1 MNFEQIVNFITTK
14 GIDLVMDK
22 GPKILLAIVILIIGM
37 WLIKKIVNLIGKVM
51 ESQKLEK
58 SLHSFM
64 KSLLSILLKI
74 MLVITVMT
82 MIGVEMTSFIAVLGA
97 AGLAIGMAFSGTL
110 QNFASGVMILVFKPY
125 AVDDFIE
132 TQGYQGTVKEIQIF
146 NTILTTLDVKT
157 VIVSNSSITAN
168 TITNYTKNP
177 VRKIVLS
184 FGIGYKDSIDKARE
198 TILEVIRKNEKI
210 LSEPDAPFVMVESL
224 GDSSV
229 NLTVR
234 VWALNEH
241 YWDVY
246 FYLNEYVKKAFDEK
260 GISIPFPQ
268 TDVHLHNVK

>member
-1 MNFEQIVNFITTK
+1 MNFNEIVEFITEN

-22 GPKILLAIVILIIGM
+22 GPKILLAIVILVAGL
-37 WLIKKIVNLIGKVM
+37 WLIKKTVNLIGKLM
-51 ESQKLEK
+51 ERQKLEK

-64 KSLLSILLKI
+64 KSLLSILLKV

-125 AVDDFIE
+125 VVGDFIK
-132 TQGYQGTVKEIQIF
+132 TQDFEGTVEEIQIF
-146 NTILTTLDVKT
+146 NTILINLQAQT
-157 VIVSNSSITAN
+157 VILSNSSITGGS
-168 TITNYTKNP
+168 IVNYTKNP
-177 VRKIVLS
+177 YRRVDVTI
-184 FGIGYKDSIDKARE
+184 GISYGDSIDKARE
-198 TILEVIRKNEKI
+198 IIMDVVNKEAKV
-210 LSEPDAPFVMVESL
+210 LSEPEKPFVKIEGL

-229 NLTVR
+229 NFTVR
-234 VWALNEH
+234 VWVLNEH

-246 FYLNEYVKKAFDEK
+246 FYLNEYVKKAFDEN

-268 TDVHLHNVK
+268 TDVHVHNVK